1 MTSYVAKTAMTRWM
15 AAPVTIFV
23 KAAGVVVTPTVWI
36 ARKKAIVTFK
46 ALPVDR
52 SPPSTPSTEIF
63 ASGKRSATEGMLL
76 IIYTCEPNP
85 LQIYQY
91 IHTPVKVIFCLI
103 FYCSCLIVFKLVR
116 GEDIHSERII
126 C

>member
-1 MTSYVAKTAMTRWM
+1 
-15 AAPVTIFV
+15 
-23 KAAGVVVTPTVWI
+23 
-36 ARKKAIVTFK
+36 
-46 ALPVDR
+46 
-52 SPPSTPSTEIF
+52 
-63 ASGKRSATEGMLL
+63 MLL

-103 FYCSCLIVFKLVR
+103 FYCSCLIVLKLVR

-126 C
+126 CWIQDEIDRSCLPPILAISVSI